1 MNSTI
6 KLIHA
11 LAGAVKIQQEIIF
24 HSDQVIGHA
33 IEEIGDDESDDY
45 ISKTGAHLEM
55 LNNLQKSLD
64 RHYED
69 NGILDDIDLMKMP
82 KIE

>member
-6 KLIHA
+6 ELIHA

-24 HSDQVIGHA
+24 HSRQVMCHA
-33 IEEIGDDESDDY
+33 IDEIEDDESDDY
-45 ISKTGAHLEM
+45 LSKTEAHFEI
-55 LNNLQKSLD
+55 LNNLDKSLE

-69 NGILDDIDLMKMP
+69 NGILDDIGLDKMP
-82 KIE
+82 QTE